1 MKTSSARLWI
11 SISDI
16 SAAGL
21 VVGSTGLSRAQQP
34 TPPASAAQ
42 FQTAEQH
49 FKNIQVLKNIPAD
62 QLIPSMQFITASLG
76 VECEFCHVEHAMDK
90 DDKKE
95 KQTARKMIAM
105 MMSINQA
112 NFNADLEV
120 TCYTCHRGVAHPV
133 STPILS
139 ADAPR
144 PPAHVHNDHDQTLP
158 ALPSA
163 DQLLDKYLAAVGGAD
178 ALNKINTR
186 VQKGTIDAFGKTYPI
201 EIYSEA
207 PEKRVSL
214 SHPPTGTSITA
225 FNGEVGWLSMPGGFH
240 PMTAAEGEAAR
251 IDAELRFAARLRE
264 PYQDFRV
271 RPGETIAGRPTWLV
285 VARAPGKPTL
295 NLYFDQE
302 NGLLLRQVRFAETP
316 LGRNPT
322 EIDYSD
328 YRESDGVKMP
338 YRWTLVRPGGAFTIH
353 VEMSNKTCLST
364 KSYSSCRN
372 HPPGTK
378 IAPPNSKI

>member
-1 MKTSSARLWI
+1 MKTSSPQLWI
-11 SISDI
+11 SVSAI
-16 SAAGL
+16 SAIVLLAG
-21 VVGSTGLSRAQQP
+21 SIELSRAQQP
-34 TPPASAAQ
+34 SPTPPAGQ
-42 FQTAEQH
+42 FRTAEQQ

-90 DDKKE
+90 DDKKT
-95 KQTARKMIAM
+95 KQTARKMMTM
-105 MMSINQA
+105 MLAINQTS
-112 NFNADLEV
+112 FNGDLEV

-144 PPAHVHNDHDQTLP
+144 PPAHVHDEEGEAYP
-158 ALPSA
+158 ALPST
-163 DQLLDKYLAAVGGAD
+163 DQILDRYLAAVGGAD
-178 ALNKINTR
+178 ALNKIKTR
-186 VQKGTIDAFGKTYPI
+186 VQKGNIDAFGKTYPI

-214 SHPPTGTSITA
+214 SHPPSGTSVTA

-264 PYQDFRV
+264 LYKEFRV
-271 RPGETIAGRPTWLV
+271 LPGEPIAGRPTYLV
-285 VARAPGKPTL
+285 TAKAQGKPTL

-302 NGLLLRQVRFAETP
+302 NGLLLRLIRFAETP

-322 EIDYSD
+322 QIDYSD
-328 YRESDGVKMP
+328 YRETDGVKIP
-338 YRWTLVRPGGAFTIH
+338 SRWTLVRPGGAFTIQ
-353 VEMSNKTCLST
+353 VESVQQNVPVDEKLFV
-364 KSYSSCRN
+364 KPEL
-372 HPPGTK
+372 PPTH
-378 IAPPNSKI
+378 

>member
-1 MKTSSARLWI
+1 MKTSSASLRITVFAL
-11 SISDI
+11 
-16 SAAGL
+16 SAAL
-21 VVGSTGLSRAQQP
+21 MLAASIVLSRAQQP
-34 TPPASAAQ
+34 PATPHAGQS
-42 FQTAEQH
+42 QTAEQH

-62 QLIPSMQFITASLG
+62 QLIPSMQFIAASLG
-76 VECEFCHVEHAMDK
+76 VECEFCHVEHANEK
-90 DDKKE
+90 DDKKT
-95 KQTARKMIAM
+95 KLTARKMITM
-105 MMSINQA
+105 MMAINQA
-112 NFNADLEV
+112 NFNGDVEV

-133 STPILS
+133 STPVLS

-144 PPAHVHNDHDQTLP
+144 PPAHVHDDDGEAHP

-163 DQLLDKYLAAVGGAD
+163 DQILDKYLAAVGGAA
-178 ALNKINTR
+178 ALDNIKTR

-214 SHPPTGTSITA
+214 THPPTGTSVTA

-264 PYQDFRV
+264 LYKEFKV
-271 RPGETIAGRPTWLV
+271 RPGEPVGGRPTYLV
-285 VARAPGKPTL
+285 VAKAPGEPTL

-302 NGLLLRQVRFAETP
+302 NGLLLRLIRFAETP

-322 EIDYSD
+322 QIDYSD
-328 YRESDGVKMP
+328 YRQVDGVKIP
-338 YRWTLVRPGGAFTIH
+338 CRWTLARPNGAFTIQ
-353 VEMSNKTCLST
+353 VESVQQNVPVDEKLFVMPE
-364 KSYSSCRN
+364 
-372 HPPGTK
+372 PPP
-378 IAPPNSKI
+378 AH